1 MRIPMSKKELNQI
14 EVMEK
19 LKREEISRKT
29 AAKVIGRSKRTVS
42 RKLKRYRE
50 KGPAGLAHRSRGRPG
65 NRCFDPENKKIILNM
80 LRTKYEG
87 FGPTFASEK
96 LEENMGIIINRETLR
111 RFMIKDGVWQRKRN
125 SKKHRKWRERKENY
139 GQMEQLDGSWHKWI
153 ADCDEYWTLI
163 KFIDD
168 ATGRV
173 YARFYESESYA
184 SVADCTK
191 RYIQKYGVPISIY
204 ADRGSVF
211 KVNNRDDNDFITQ
224 YQRALSELDVR
235 LIPAYSPQAKGRVE
249 RSFQTDQDRLV
260 KEMKLRGIRSMDEA
274 NRFLEQEYFEKH
286 NAKYSRIPKEKAD
299 LHRKC
304 NLDLDDIFTVITER
318 KVANDW
324 TIRYKNKILQ
334 LDNKRPAIVK
344 PKDSVTVHERLDK
357 TIFITIRNERI
368 NHHEIQ
374 PNAKPD
380 KPKVYSQILHRPSFN
395 HPWKRT
401 YKHF

>member
-1 MRIPMSKKELNQI
+1 MSKKELNQI
-14 EVMEK
+14 EIMEK

-29 AAKVIGRSKRTVS
+29 AAEVICRSKRTVS

-65 NRCFDPENKKIILNM
+65 NRCYDPEKKKIILNM

-96 LEENMGIIINRETLR
+96 LAENMGIIINRETLR

-125 SKKHRKWRERKENY
+125 RKKHRKWRERKENY
-139 GQMEQLDGSWHKWI
+139 GQMLQLDGSLHRWI
-153 ADCDEYWTLI
+153 AGSDEYWTLI

-168 ATGRV
+168 ATGKI
-173 YARFYESESYA
+173 YARFYGSESYEN
-184 SVADCTK
+184 VADCTK
-191 RYIQKYGVPISIY
+191 KYIQKYGIPISIY

-224 YQRALSELDVR
+224 YQRAISELDVR

-274 NRFLEQEYFEKH
+274 NRFLEQEYCEKH

-299 LHRKC
+299 VHRKC
-304 NLDLDDIFTVITER
+304 DLNLDDIFTMITER

-324 TIRYKNKILQ
+324 TVRYKNKILQ
-334 LDNKRPAIVK
+334 LDDNRPVIVK
-344 PKDSVTVHERLDK
+344 PKDTVIVHERLNK
-357 TIFITIRNERI
+357 TIFITIRKERI

-374 PNAKPD
+374 PTVKPN
-380 KPKVYSQILHRPSFN
+380 KPKVYSQILHRPSLN
-395 HPWKRT
+395 HPWKKT